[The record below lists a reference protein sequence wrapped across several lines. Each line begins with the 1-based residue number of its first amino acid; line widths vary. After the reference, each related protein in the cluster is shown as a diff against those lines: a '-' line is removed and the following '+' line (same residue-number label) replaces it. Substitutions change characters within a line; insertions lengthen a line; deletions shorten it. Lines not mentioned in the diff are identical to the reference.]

1 MKQRGFKGGM
11 CVGGNKTDKTMK
23 QTDKGTRKDQIE
35 GQIRA
40 KFS

>member
-11 CVGGNKTDKTMK
+11 CVWGNKTHKTMK
-23 QTDKGTRKDQIE
+23 YKGTRKDQIE